1 MMNTKQNYFQR
12 ESLVIMKNLGNSY
25 RSLYKNKKAKV
36 KKNQKVIKKILLKDQ
51 DLISKFKIKM
61 MKFNKLNQNMKSK
74 AMFQKFHL
82 NQTSA

>member
-1 MMNTKQNYFQR
+1 
-12 ESLVIMKNLGNSY
+12 MKNLGNSY

>member
-1 MMNTKQNYFQR
+1 
-12 ESLVIMKNLGNSY
+12 MKNLGNSY

-61 MKFNKLNQNMKSK
+61 MKFN
-74 AMFQKFHL
+74 
-82 NQTSA
+82 